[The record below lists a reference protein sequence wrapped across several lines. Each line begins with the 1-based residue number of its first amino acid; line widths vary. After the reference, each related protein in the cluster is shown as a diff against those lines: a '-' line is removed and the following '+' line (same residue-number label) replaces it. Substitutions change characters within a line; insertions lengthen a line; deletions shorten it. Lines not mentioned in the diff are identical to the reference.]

1 MAKCKITW
9 ISSLTELSLQF
20 ADAVLHC
27 GGRDFQ
33 CHKAIL
39 AARSQVFEAMF
50 KYDMEEKKSSRVE
63 VKDCEPEVTS
73 WQLPP
78 WSWSTAVPWST
89 LWCSG
94 DGGDVAVHLHWENT
108 SLLGNNGQRPV
119 SSRWQ
124 VRTIFFNF
132 LETHPNASLTT
143 NHRYA
148 LERLKVMC
156 EEALCTGLTIDN
168 VSDVLILADLHSAE
182 QLKAQVSFDV
192 RWLSSSSWPSCR
204 R

>member
-9 ISSLTELSLQF
+9 ICSLTELSLQF

-78 WSWSTAVPWST
+78 WSWSTAAPWST

-132 LETHPNASLTT
+132 FEKNILNNKSQVCLGATE
-143 NHRYA
+143 
-148 LERLKVMC
+148 
-156 EEALCTGLTIDN
+156 
-168 VSDVLILADLHSAE
+168 SDVWGGLVYRAHHRQRLRRSHPCRPPLCWAAE
-182 QLKAQVSFDV
+182 SSGQL
-192 RWLSSSSWPSCR
+192 WC
-204 R
+204 

>member
-9 ISSLTELSLQF
+9 ISSLTENSLQF

-78 WSWSTAVPWST
+78 WSWSTAAPWSI

-94 DGGDVAVHLHWENT
+94 DGGDVAVHLHWEDT